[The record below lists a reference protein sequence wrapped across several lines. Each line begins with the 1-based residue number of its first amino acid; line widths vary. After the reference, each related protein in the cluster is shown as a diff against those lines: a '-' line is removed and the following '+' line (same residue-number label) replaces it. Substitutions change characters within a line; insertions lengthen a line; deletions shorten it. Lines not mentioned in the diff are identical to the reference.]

1 MRCKCINSFGMVK
14 LTWKTFC
21 SPKIINIIYLC
32 VLWYW
37 DCKNL
42 PVRIILYVSVKKAKS
57 FHTHT
62 IVLITKVINVCVDDD
77 KKLDS
82 KWQNWYIHK
91 PSCKLWKPAWSTW
104 SDTFNT
110 TKVFLLTRNTVT
122 FWVFETDF
130 WNNAIRLAELKF
142 KRNPVWHRLMNFLRQ
157 TTSKH
162 YKVSIYTRG
171 YTLWGN

>member
-1 MRCKCINSFGMVK
+1 MCQSRK
-14 LTWKTFC
+14 
-21 SPKIINIIYLC
+21 P
-32 VLWYW
+32 
-37 DCKNL
+37 NL
-42 PVRIILYVSVKKAKS
+42 
-57 FHTHT
+57 FTHTHYSAHY
-62 IVLITKVINVCVDDD
+62 KSDYRVCWWWY
-77 KKLDS
+77 KLDS